1 MSIYNNKTSK
11 IFLDLN
17 NAASLQQEVNPH
29 DYRQAKISKVEIY
42 FLDKISKRKLN
53 KKWNV

>member
-29 DYRQAKISKVEIY
+29 DYKQAKTSKVEIY

-53 KKWNV
+53 KK